1 MMDAGTD
8 PIMELLDRL
17 AREAPPPT
25 ARIAYGPAP
34 QQFGD
39 LRLPTGDAAQP
50 WPAVIVIHGG
60 YWRAR
65 YDLAYFG
72 AVCGALARTGIA
84 TWNIE
89 YRRLGDAD
97 GGWPGTF
104 ADVAA
109 AADALRGLAERY
121 PLDLSHALALGHSAG
136 GQLALWLAARPR
148 LASGSPL
155 WRADPLPI
163 HGVVALAGVAD
174 LRRAWELHLS
184 DNVTETLLGGTPAQ
198 VAARYASAS
207 PYDLLP
213 LGVPQRMLHGTADEN
228 VPFEISQRYT
238 ERARALGDD
247 VRLISLAGAGHFEL
261 VDPATPEWAAVERE
275 LRALADSRS

>member
-1 MMDAGTD
+1 MMD
-8 PIMELLDRL
+8 PILDLLDRL

-39 LRLPTGDAAQP
+39 LRLPAGATSQR
-50 WPAVIVIHGG
+50 WPVVIVIHGG

-72 AVCGALARTGIA
+72 AVCGALARAGIA

-89 YRRLGDAD
+89 YRRLGDVG

-104 ADVAA
+104 EDVAA
-109 AADALRGLAERY
+109 AADTLRGLAARY
-121 PLDLSHALALGHSAG
+121 PLDLSRALALGHSAG
-136 GQLALWLAARPR
+136 GQLAMWLAARSR
-148 LASGSPL
+148 LASDAPL

-163 HGVVALAGVAD
+163 HGVVSLAGVAD
-174 LRRAWELHLS
+174 LRRAWELRLS
-184 DNVTETLLGGTPAQ
+184 DNVTEKLLDGTPTQ
-198 VAARYASAS
+198 VPARYASAS

-213 LGVPQRMLHGTADEN
+213 LGVPQIMLHGTADEN

-247 VRLISLAGAGHFEL
+247 ARLIPLPNAGHFEP
-261 VDPATPEWAAVERE
+261 VDPATPQWAVVERE
-275 LRALADSRS
+275 TLALLGARDAW

>member
-1 MMDAGTD
+1 METPSMMD
-8 PIMELLDRL
+8 LLDRL
-17 AREAPPPT
+17 AHEAPPPI
-25 ARIAYGPAP
+25 ARLAYGPAP

-39 LRLPTGDAAQP
+39 LRLPAGDAGQR
-50 WPAVIVIHGG
+50 WPVVIVIHGG

-72 AVCGALARTGIA
+72 AACGALTQAGLA

-89 YRRLGDAD
+89 YRRIGDLA

-104 ADVAA
+104 TDVAT

-121 PLDLSHALALGHSAG
+121 PLDLRRVVTLGHSAG

-148 LASGSPL
+148 LASESPL

-163 HGVVALAGVAD
+163 HGVVALAAVAD
-174 LRRAWELHLS
+174 LRRAWEQRLS
-184 DNVTETLLGGTPAQ
+184 ENITETLLDGTPAQ
-198 VAARYASAS
+198 APDRYASAS

-213 LGVPQRMLHGTADEN
+213 LGLPQVLVHGTADTN
-228 VPFEISQRYT
+228 VPFEISKRYA
-238 ERARALGDD
+238 ERAQALADTA
-247 VRLISLAGAGHFEL
+247 RLVALAGADHFEP
-261 VDPATPEWAAVERE
+261 VNPSTPEWQVVAGET
-275 LRALADSRS
+275 LALARG